1 MAVIVT
7 AASLAHFAGELTVT
21 VGLLVTD
28 KVPEP
33 LPVQVVLELV
43 ITTLYK
49 PATDEVNDAT
59 LPGAAA
65 PAGTVQA

>member
-7 AASLAHFAGELTVT
+7 AASLAHFVGELTVT
-21 VGLLVTD
+21 VGFAFTV

-33 LPVQVVLELV
+33 LPEQFPVV

>member
-7 AASLAHFAGELTVT
+7 AASLAHFVGELTVT
-21 VGLLVTD
+21 VGFAFTV

-33 LPVQVVLELV
+33 LPVQVVLVLV
-43 ITTLYK
+43 ITTLYN
-49 PATDEVNDAT
+49 PATEEVNEAT

-65 PAGTVQA
+65 PAGTVHA